1 MNDVQPTSEELA
13 AQFGFTREEL
23 ALNRAGEFSA
33 RQRQTLFFL
42 SAGYLVR
49 GLALIVLVIVL
60 AVAVADRHTA
70 GWVLIGLLLAGIV
83 LLYLRAAYQVLF
95 PRVSVIFGP
104 LRRGQ
109 DARHPSIFAGDTE
122 LRVSFRRWKR
132 LKASYPGMY
141 RFYVAPALILLSLEP
156 WSEDKSS

>member
-1 MNDVQPTSEELA
+1 VNDEQPPPNDLA
-13 AQFGFTREEL
+13 AQFGFTPDEL

-42 SAGYLVR
+42 SVGYLVR

-60 AVAVADRHTA
+60 AAAVADRHTA
-70 GWVLIGLLLAGIV
+70 GTALLGLLLAGIV
-83 LLYLRAAYQVLF
+83 LLYLRATYQVLS
-95 PRVSVIFGP
+95 PRVTVITGS

-109 DARHPSIFAGDTE
+109 DARHPSIFAGDAE

-132 LKASYPGMY
+132 LRASYPGTY
-141 RFYVAPALILLSLEP
+141 RFYVAPDLILLSLEP
-156 WSEDKSS
+156 WNEDVSP

>member
-1 MNDVQPTSEELA
+1 VNNEQPSPDNLA
-13 AQFGFTREEL
+13 AQFGFTPDEL

-42 SAGYLVR
+42 SVGYLVR

-60 AVAVADRHTA
+60 AAAVADRHTTGTA
-70 GWVLIGLLLAGIV
+70 LLGLLLAGIV
-83 LLYLRAAYQVLF
+83 LLYVRAAYQVF
-95 PRVSVIFGP
+95 SPRVTVITGP

-132 LKASYPGMY
+132 LKASYPGTY
-141 RFYVAPALILLSLEP
+141 RFYVAPDLILLSLEP
-156 WSEDKSS
+156 WNEDVSP

>member
-1 MNDVQPTSEELA
+1 VNNRQPFPDDLA
-13 AQFGFTREEL
+13 AQFGFTCEEL

-42 SAGYLVR
+42 CVGYLVR

-60 AVAVADRHTA
+60 VAAVGDQHTT
-70 GWVLIGLLLAGIV
+70 GLVLLGLLFAGIV

-95 PRVSVIFGP
+95 PRITVITGS

-109 DARHPSIFAGDTE
+109 DARHPSIFAGNTE

-132 LKASYPGMY
+132 LKESYPGTY
-141 RFYVAPALILLSLEP
+141 QFYVAPALILLSLEP
-156 WSEDKSS
+156 WNEDFSP